1 VAALTLALSQLIWLS
16 FADVSWLVYTHIW
29 AVYLAG
35 AAWYVRQVGGTRDTY
50 HVVGYLALTV
60 LTLPVVI
67 DALGDSPYGAL
78 LLLLEQSAILVI
90 GVVSRRRLVA
100 YWGAV
105 VLIGTVLYLLRALGY
120 LQLILIAFAFITYAV
135 LRLLRHRT

>member
-1 VAALTLALSQLIWLS
+1 
-16 FADVSWLVYTHIW
+16 
-29 AVYLAG
+29 
-35 AAWYVRQVGGTRDTY
+35 RDTY
-50 HVVGYLALTV
+50 LVVGYLALTV